1 MEHDDI
7 YRTLL
12 HTSQRAYTASSEM
25 TAFKSFPNDIL
36 PQPVVPHH
44 CPCSD
49 AFRDDKTLKSTKYT
63 ALQDAIRSAGEIAH
77 WRTTY
82 KNTDIGAEFMNQ
94 FGCYCIIG
102 ENGPFSSD
110 AIRLYMVYMP
120 ARFDYPWHHH
130 PAEEMY
136 MVVSGSA
143 IFKRKGLPNE
153 TLSEGETSFHKSNQ
167 PHAMETLSEP
177 VLCLVAWRNEFQ
189 TPPVLTS

>member
-1 MEHDDI
+1 MKRDDI
-7 YRTLL
+7 YRALL
-12 HTSQRAYTASSEM
+12 RTSQDAYTASSAM
-25 TAFKSFPNDIL
+25 MAFKSFPTDIER
-36 PQPVVPHH
+36 QPITPYH

-49 AFRDDKTLKSTKYT
+49 RFRDDQALISTKYSE
-63 ALQDAIRSAGEIAH
+63 LQGAIRAAGEIAH
-77 WRTTY
+77 WRATY
-82 KNTDIGAEFMNQ
+82 KDTDIGAEFMNQ

-143 IFKRKGLPNE
+143 VFKRMDQPNE
-153 TLSEGETSFHKSNQ
+153 ILAEGGTSFHKSNQ

-177 VLCLVAWRNEFQ
+177 VLCLVAWRNEFE
-189 TPPVLTS
+189 TRPVLTN